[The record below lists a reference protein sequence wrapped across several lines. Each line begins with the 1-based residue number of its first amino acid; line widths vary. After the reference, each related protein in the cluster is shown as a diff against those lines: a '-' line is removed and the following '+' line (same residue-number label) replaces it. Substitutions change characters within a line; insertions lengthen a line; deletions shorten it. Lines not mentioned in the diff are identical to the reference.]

1 MFGAVL
7 QLKRKTKMSKLM
19 NAFCQRR
26 GIPLASVRFLF
37 DGERIG
43 EQQTPA
49 ELDMEDGDT
58 IDVYMEQTG
67 GAH

>member
-1 MFGAVL
+1 
-7 QLKRKTKMSKLM
+7 MSKLM
-19 NAFCQRR
+19 TAFCQRR
-26 GIPLASVRFLF
+26 GIPLTSARFLF
-37 DGERIG
+37 DGERIA